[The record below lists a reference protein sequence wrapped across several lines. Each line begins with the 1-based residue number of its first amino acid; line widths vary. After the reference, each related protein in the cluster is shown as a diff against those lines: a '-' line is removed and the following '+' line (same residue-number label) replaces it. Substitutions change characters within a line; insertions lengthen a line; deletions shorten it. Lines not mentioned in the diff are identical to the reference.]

1 MTGASQVNV
10 GLAINDAG
18 EGQEN
23 DLPAA
28 TVGEQYTAALTASG
42 GSGTYHWSTGS
53 QQMPAGLTLD
63 ENTGTISGTPGPQT
77 SGAASIAVQV
87 SDGTGTAERTFSLKI
102 NPHPSVLTIKDESL
116 PDGMVGAPYTA
127 ALLASGGSGEYQWT
141 VVSPAMPSGL
151 TLDAK
156 TGSISGTP
164 GSLAEGTASVSVQV
178 SDGSTTTKRTFP
190 LKIAQALRISNQ
202 VELSGSD
209 AFKLNATGGVGA
221 HSWKMIGGT
230 APDWLSLDGSGQIYI
245 CPDNLTHTETRLF
258 TVMVSDQEQHTDQ
271 AGFYVRARHA
281 PRWRRALHLA
291 GPARISRLDIGL
303 RIKWRW
309 PSLSRLGH
317 LTFWLGI
324 LALWV
329 PLFGAAWIFVYAL
342 TTPGSHGTYLGVGML
357 TAIAALLIGCLIGFL
372 FGIPRVV
379 SSGQVR
385 LGQSSDY
392 APSSNLSEVSDW
404 LTKLLL
410 GAGLVQL
417 THLGA
422 PLAGLIDHVA
432 TALYVGTAYAGA
444 AKVTAGTIIF
454 GYVAIGLLDGYV
466 VTTMWYQRR
475 LASDSNA

>member
-1 MTGASQVNV
+1 MTGASDENA
-10 GLAINDAG
+10 GLAITDAG
-18 EGQEN
+18 EGQGN
-23 DLPAA
+23 DLPEA
-28 TVGEQYTAALTASG
+28 TVGEHYNAPLTAAG
-42 GSGTYHWSTGS
+42 GSGAYHWSTPSG
-53 QQMPAGLTLD
+53 QMPSALALD
-63 ENTGTISGTPGPQT
+63 ENTGVISGIPGPQASGTT
-77 SGAASIAVQV
+77 SITVQV
-87 SDGTGTAERTFSLKI
+87 SDGTATVQRAFSLKI
-102 NPHPSVLTIKDESL
+102 NPHPSVLTIRNDSL
-116 PDGMVGAPYTA
+116 PEGMVGAPYSA
-127 ALLASGGSGEYQWT
+127 AFHASGGSGDYAWS
-141 VVSPAMPSGL
+141 VISLAMPNGL
-151 TLDAK
+151 TLDGK
-156 TGSISGTP
+156 TGAISGTP
-164 GSLAEGTASVSVQV
+164 GRLAEGAASITVQV
-178 SDGSTTTKRTFP
+178 SDGSTATKRTFA
-190 LKIAQALRISNQ
+190 LQIAQALRISNQ
-202 VELSGSD
+202 VEPSGSD
-209 AFKLNATGGVGA
+209 AFKLNATGGVGD
-221 HSWKMIGGT
+221 HEWKMISGT
-230 APDWLSLDGSGQIYI
+230 APDWLSLDESGTILIYR
-245 CPDNLTHTETRLF
+245 DNLTHTETRLF
-258 TVMVSDQEQHTDQ
+258 TAMVSDQKQHTDK
-271 AGFYVRARHA
+271 AGFYVRVRPA
-281 PRWRRALHLA
+281 PRWRRVLHLT
-291 GPARISRLDIGL
+291 GPATISRLDIDL
-303 RIKWRW
+303 RAKRRW

-385 LGQSSDY
+385 LGQSSEY

-422 PLAGLIDHVA
+422 PLGDLIDHVA
-432 TALYVGTAYAGA
+432 AALYVGTAYAGP

>member
-1 MTGASQVNV
+1 MTDASHETT
-10 GLAINDAG
+10 GLAIIDASQ
-18 EGQEN
+18 GQGN
-23 DLPAA
+23 DLPEA
-28 TVGEQYTAALTASG
+28 TVGEHYSVTLTASG
-42 GSGTYHWSTGS
+42 GSGTRHWSTPG
-53 QQMPAGLTLD
+53 QQMPSGLTLNED
-63 ENTGTISGTPGPQT
+63 TGTISGIPGSQT
-77 SGAASIAVQV
+77 SGSTSITVQV
-87 SDGTGTAERTFSLKI
+87 SDDTGTAEGAFSLKI
-102 NPHPSVLTIKDESL
+102 NPHPSVLTIKNDSL
-116 PDGMVGAPYTA
+116 PEGMVGAPYTA
-127 ALLASGGSGEYQWT
+127 ALDASGGSGDYTWS
-141 VVSPAMPSGL
+141 VISLAMPNGL
-151 TLDAK
+151 ALDGK
-156 TGSISGTP
+156 TGAISGTP
-164 GSLAEGTASVSVQV
+164 GRLAEGTASITVQV

-190 LKIAQALRISNQ
+190 LQIAQALRISNQ
-202 VELSGSD
+202 IEPSGSD
-209 AFKLNATGGVGA
+209 TFKLNATGGVGA
-221 HSWKMIGGT
+221 REWKMIST
-230 APDWLSLDGSGQIYI
+230 APDWLSLDESGTILIYR
-245 CPDNLTHTETRLF
+245 DNLTHTETRLF
-258 TVMVSDQEQHTDQ
+258 TAMVSDHQQHTDQ
-271 AGFYVRARHA
+271 AGFYVRARPA
-281 PRWRRALHLA
+281 PRWRRVLHLT
-291 GPARISRLDIGL
+291 GPARISRLDVDL
-303 RIKWRW
+303 RVKRRW
-309 PSLSRLGH
+309 PSLSGLGH

-385 LGQSSDY
+385 LGQSSEY

-432 TALYVGTAYAGA
+432 TALYVGSAYAGA

>member
-1 MTGASQVNV
+1 MT
-10 GLAINDAG
+10 GLAINDASGG
-18 EGQEN
+18 EGN
-23 DLPAA
+23 DLPEA
-28 TVGEQYTAALTASG
+28 TVGENYTATLTASG
-42 GSGTYHWSTGS
+42 GSGAYHWSTDTTR
-53 QQMPAGLTLD
+53 MPSGLQLD
-63 ENTGTISGTPGPQT
+63 ESTGTILGTPGPQT
-77 SGAASIAVQV
+77 SGAASIPVQV
-87 SDGTGTAERTFSLKI
+87 SDGTATAERTFSLKI
-102 NPHPSVLTIKDESL
+102 NPHPSVLTIRNDSL
-116 PDGMVGAPYTA
+116 PEGMVGTPYTA
-127 ALLASGGSGEYQWT
+127 ALHASGGIGEYAWSI
-141 VVSPAMPSGL
+141 VSPAMPNGL
-151 TLDAK
+151 ALDAK
-156 TGSISGTP
+156 TGAISGTP
-164 GSLAEGTASVSVQV
+164 GRLAEGTASITVQV
-178 SDGSTTTKRTFP
+178 SDGSTATKRTFP
-190 LKIAQALRISNQ
+190 LQIAQALRISNQ
-202 VELSGSD
+202 VEPSGSD
-209 AFKLNATGGVGA
+209 TFKLNATGGVGE
-221 HSWKMIGGT
+221 HEWKVISGT
-230 APDWLSLDGSGQIYI
+230 GPDWLSLDETGMILVYR
-245 CPDNLTHTETRLF
+245 DNLTHTETRLF
-258 TVMVSDQEQHTDQ
+258 TAMVSDQDHHTDK
-271 AGFYVRARHA
+271 AGFYVRVRPA
-281 PRWRRALHLA
+281 PKWRRALRLA
-291 GPARISRLDIGL
+291 GPARISRVDIDL
-303 RIKWRW
+303 RAKWRW

-379 SSGQVR
+379 SSGAVR

-422 PLAGLIDHVA
+422 PIGDLIDHVA
-432 TALYVGTAYAGA
+432 AALYLGTGYAGA

-475 LASDSNA
+475 LASDSNV